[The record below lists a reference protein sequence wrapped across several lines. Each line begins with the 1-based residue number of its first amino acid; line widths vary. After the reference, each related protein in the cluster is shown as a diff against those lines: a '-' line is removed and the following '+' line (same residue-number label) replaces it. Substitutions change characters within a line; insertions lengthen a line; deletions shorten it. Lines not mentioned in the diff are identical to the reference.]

1 MSSNGSSALEVTLS
15 FLLGTATGFILGVL
29 FAPSSGEETRKKIK
43 EEAEKAGLKAKEGYE
58 KITHETEKGL
68 KVAKEKT
75 YEGIDALKDF
85 VEKKKEE
92 LSKEGPSDSANKE
105 EEKS

>member
-1 MSSNGSSALEVTLS
+1 MSRNGSSALEVTLS

-29 FAPSSGEETRKKIK
+29 FAPASGEETRKKIK

-58 KITHETEKGL
+58 KIAHETEKGL

-92 LSKEGPSDSANKE
+92 LSKEGPALKTKKE
-105 EEKS
+105 EETT

>member
-1 MSSNGSSALEVTLS
+1 MSRNGTSALEVTLS

-43 EEAEKAGLKAKEGYE
+43 EEAEKAGIKAKEGYE
-58 KITHETEKGL
+58 KFAAGAEKGF
-68 KVAKEKT
+68 KTAKEKSF
-75 YEGIDALKDF
+75 EGIDALKDF

-92 LSKEGPSDSANKE
+92 LSKEESSPSAKKE
-105 EEKS
+105 EEKT

>member
-1 MSSNGSSALEVTLS
+1 MSSNGSSSLEVTLS

-29 FAPSSGEETRKKIK
+29 FAPSSGEETRNRIK
-43 EEAEKAGLKAKEGYE
+43 EEAEKAGIKAKEGYE

-92 LSKEGPSDSANKE
+92 LSKEGPASSEKE
-105 EEKS
+105 EAEKT